1 MCRIAVSAARPVALP
16 TIGTLT
22 TANTPPMRIPRI
34 YSGPTDLAP
43 ELELELPD
51 SAARHAA
58 HVLRLRTGAPVV
70 LFNGD
75 GNDYPAELVAVER
88 RSARAR
94 VQSRTPNSSES
105 PLALH
110 LVQAISKAEHMDL
123 TVQKAV
129 ELGVHA
135 IQPVLS
141 IRGLRLPPERLA
153 RKLEHWR
160 AVALSACEQC
170 GRSRIPQVHP
180 PLRLAHWLQAPSA
193 NTLRLLLDPEGA
205 CGPGA
210 LARPAGMVELLIGP
224 EGGFDAQELKQA
236 TGAGLIGVRLG
247 PRVLRTETAGI
258 VAAAL
263 LQAQWGDLNDNGP
276 RQTPP

>member
-1 MCRIAVSAARPVALP
+1 
-16 TIGTLT
+16 
-22 TANTPPMRIPRI
+22 MRIPRI
-34 YSGPTDLAP
+34 YTGPDALNP
-43 ELELELPD
+43 GSEIELPD
-51 SAARHAA
+51 SAFRHIVQ
-58 HVLRLRTGAPVV
+58 VLRLRPDAPLV

-75 GNDYPAELVAVER
+75 GNDYPATLTDVEKR
-88 RSARAR
+88 RARATIR
-94 VQSRTPNSSES
+94 ERTPNALES

-141 IRGLRLPPERLA
+141 TRGLRLPPERLT

-170 GRSRIPQVHP
+170 GRSRIPEVHE
-180 PLRLAHWLQAPSA
+180 PLKLDAWLQSPPPAGG
-193 NTLRLLLDPEGA
+193 LRLLLDPGATRGLDALPVPEGV
-205 CGPGA
+205 
-210 LARPAGMVELLIGP
+210 VELLIGP
-224 EGGFDAQELKQA
+224 EGGFAPEEAEQA
-236 TGAGLIGVRLG
+236 GHAGFLGLGLG

-258 VAAAL
+258 VATAL
-263 LQAQWGDLNDNGP
+263 LQGQWGDLRSHGRVGD
-276 RQTPP
+276 RR